1 LSGWKI
7 TATADAGNA
16 DALTI
21 TNGSSTGSS
30 AFGTTDDTGCTTFTV
45 TGFADDVTKDNITL
59 NETLQPGWSQVA
71 PLDGNYA
78 GGTGGTIVVTGGC
91 TVNPQT
97 DRVAPCTSTS
107 DVPLVGDG
115 TTTVA
120 PDFGNT
126 GVDLIVTKTATPTFT
141 RTYSWTIAKTNDK
154 TSPIEQS
161 GGTVTVHYTVTTGF
175 TVADSNYAVSG
186 KITVKNPNVFAVVA
200 NVTDAVDDGGL
211 CTVTDGANVNIPA
224 ANYSDPL
231 NPVLG
236 SAALDY
242 SCSYSSTPSP
252 LTGGTN
258 TATAAWDN
266 TVYFT
271 PDSSASGTAGVDF
284 TTPTTV
290 LGNPQNVYDTFNSGP
305 QVLLGVDDATTAN
318 ICTANTTAATDG
330 GLTITC
336 TAGVFKYSRSI
347 TVTPGRCVEYDNT
360 AAISDQTSS
369 SSVTICG
376 TNTGALTMG
385 FWQNKNGQ
393 GIITNYCGGASGV
406 SLHTFLNGYNPFK
419 DEIATTCSGEASY
432 VLTIIKNAVCTS
444 STKTCNLMLRAQMLS
459 TALDVYFSTPSLGG
473 NKVGGFNGLGGNTPA
488 LGGVNVDL
496 QHICAMVDGSS
507 GASCSGITE
516 DVRPEFG
523 IASPCVG
530 ETVSDMLAYS
540 NAASLVN
547 GNPVA
552 TATTGATWYNQ
563 NKARQVPAKD
573 AFDNINNQ
581 IAKIAASHVC
591 SPSF

>member
-1 LSGWKI
+1 VYF
-7 TATADAGNA
+7 TPN
-16 DALTI
+16 
-21 TNGSSTGSS
+21 SS
-30 AFGTTDDTGCTTFTV
+30 AFGT
-45 TGFADDVTKDNITL
+45 
-59 NETLQPGWSQVA
+59 
-71 PLDGNYA
+71 
-78 GGTGGTIVVTGGC
+78 
-91 TVNPQT
+91 
-97 DRVAPCTSTS
+97 
-107 DVPLVGDG
+107 
-115 TTTVA
+115 
-120 PDFGNT
+120 
-126 GVDLIVTKTATPTFT
+126 
-141 RTYSWTIAKTNDK
+141 
-154 TSPIEQS
+154 
-161 GGTVTVHYTVTTGF
+161 
-175 TVADSNYAVSG
+175 
-186 KITVKNPNVFAVVA
+186 
-200 NVTDAVDDGGL
+200 
-211 CTVTDGANVNIPA
+211 
-224 ANYSDPL
+224 
-231 NPVLG
+231 
-236 SAALDY
+236 
-242 SCSYSSTPSP
+242 
-252 LTGGTN
+252 
-258 TATAAWDN
+258 
-266 TVYFT
+266 
-271 PDSSASGTAGVDF
+271 AGVGF

-290 LGNPQNVYDTFNSGP
+290 VGNPQNVYDTFNGGS

-336 TAGVFKYSRSI
+336 TAGVFKYSRTI
-347 TVTPGRCVEYDNT
+347 TVTPGRCVQYDNT
-360 AAISDQTSS
+360 AAIADQTST

-393 GIITNYCGGASGV
+393 GIITSYCGGTSGT

-419 DEIATTCSGEASY
+419 DETSTTCSGEASY

-473 NKVGGFNGLGGNTPA
+473 NKVGSFNGLGGNTPG

-507 GASCSGITE
+507 GASCTGITE

-530 ETVSDMLAYS
+530 ESVSDMLAYS

-552 TATTGATWYNQ
+552 TATSGATWYNQ

-591 SPSF
+591 TPSF